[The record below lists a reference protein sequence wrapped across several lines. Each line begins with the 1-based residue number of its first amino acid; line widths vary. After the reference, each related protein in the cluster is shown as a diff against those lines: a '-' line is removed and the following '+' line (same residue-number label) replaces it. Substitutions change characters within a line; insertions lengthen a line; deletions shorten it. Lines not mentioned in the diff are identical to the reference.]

1 MHDLHAFLSQRGL
14 CVMQKY
20 KSLVSEGRFQQTL
33 LEMYRW
39 GKQHGWDPAALRP
52 AAGAASHQTP

>member
-1 MHDLHAFLSQRGL
+1 MYAPL
-14 CVMQKY
+14 QKY

-39 GKQHGWDPAALRP
+39 GKQHGWDPAALRQAP
-52 AAGAASHQTP
+52 ASTVNAHS